1 MGLVLVLIVL
11 ALIIG
16 GIGLAVKAVWWLLI
30 IGAILLVVGALV
42 GLTRRTA

>member
-16 GIGLAVKAVWWLLI
+16 GIGLAVKALWWLLI
-30 IGAILLVVGALV
+30 IGAILIVVGAIL
-42 GLTRRTA
+42 GFTRRAA